1 MKLFHWHLETSFETL
16 TESWKKFVMKTKR
29 KKKKSLLGHHRH
41 LPSNAELFPSVYLK
55 VFCRDLNSSS
65 K

>member
-1 MKLFHWHLETSFETL
+1 MEEVCD
-16 TESWKKFVMKTKR
+16 ENKKQ
-29 KKKKSLLGHHRH
+29 KKKSLLGHHKH